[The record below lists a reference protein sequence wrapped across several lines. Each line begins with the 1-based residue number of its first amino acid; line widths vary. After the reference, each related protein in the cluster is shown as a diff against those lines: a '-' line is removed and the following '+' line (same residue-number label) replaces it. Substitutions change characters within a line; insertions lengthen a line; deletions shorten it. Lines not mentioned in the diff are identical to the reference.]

1 MTTLLKG
8 AQIFASIAANL
19 CQHAVG
25 HCVSM
30 SAWILPQLQDN
41 SENEDGLVL
50 TESEGSW
57 FGKFDKSKE
66 FDVGTGFWMLLDLGG
81 QPALSRS
88 PAQSGKNRNK
98 RKVWTKS
105 APSPLGLKYEN
116 KLINLYFCSLHVCCW
131 LFNWVTGGW
140 LPM

>member
-1 MTTLLKG
+1 MANLSFSVFGSTFQFLKFLTTLLKG

-19 CQHAVG
+19 CQHVVG

-41 SENEDGLVL
+41 NENEDGLVL

-66 FDVGTGFWMLLDLGG
+66 FDIILNGTGFWMLLD
-81 QPALSRS
+81 
-88 PAQSGKNRNK
+88 
-98 RKVWTKS
+98 
-105 APSPLGLKYEN
+105 
-116 KLINLYFCSLHVCCW
+116 
-131 LFNWVTGGW
+131 
-140 LPM
+140 